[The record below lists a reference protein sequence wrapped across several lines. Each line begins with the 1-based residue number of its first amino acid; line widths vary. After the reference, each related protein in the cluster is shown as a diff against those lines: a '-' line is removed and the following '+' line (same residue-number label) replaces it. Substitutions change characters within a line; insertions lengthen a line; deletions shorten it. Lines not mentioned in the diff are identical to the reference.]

1 MQQVSKH
8 TLRALI
14 LSALLTTSGMA
25 FAATPAQTPSTNP
38 AQHTV
43 TTTATIQDTT
53 ATEQNKT
60 AIPANTVVNHFAP
73 ALLRLQRISKMC
85 DHTSSPMYQVIFG
98 LLNQLVP

>member
-25 FAATPAQTPSTNP
+25 FAATPAQTPSATP

-43 TTTATIQDTT
+43 TTTATVQDTT
-53 ATEQNKT
+53 ATELLYLLILLLTN
-60 AIPANTVVNHFAP
+60 NFAP

>member
-25 FAATPAQTPSTNP
+25 FAATPTQTSSANP

-43 TTTATIQDTT
+43 TTTATVQDTT

-60 AIPANTVVNHFAP
+60 AIPANTVVNQQ
-73 ALLRLQRISKMC
+73 LRSGVV
-85 DHTSSPMYQVIFG
+85 TSPKDIQDVSLMIVYIH
-98 LLNQLVP
+98 